1 MIYFMCIMCFYVY
14 HCMVLCMSGT
24 LGSLN
29 LRVTLQSSSI
39 VRDVRTDLKEAV
51 AVPTGSNVTLECRGN
66 GVDPAVHFLYKGM
79 RTRANELSSMMPL
92 KYTISDVTYWSDSG
106 TVYGCADFSGRGVDL
121 TLVVLSKF
129 IHLC

>member
-1 MIYFMCIMCFYVY
+1 
-14 HCMVLCMSGT
+14 MVLCMSGT

-39 VRDVRTDLKEAV
+39 IRDVTTDLKEAV
-51 AVPTGSNVTLECRGN
+51 AVPTGSNVTLECRGD
-66 GVDPAVHFLYKGM
+66 GVKSPLYFLYKGTP
-79 RTRANELSSMMPL
+79 TRANKLSSMMPL
-92 KYTISDVTYWSDSG
+92 KYTISNVTYWSDSG
-106 TVYGCADFSGRGVDL
+106 AVYGCADFSGRGVDL